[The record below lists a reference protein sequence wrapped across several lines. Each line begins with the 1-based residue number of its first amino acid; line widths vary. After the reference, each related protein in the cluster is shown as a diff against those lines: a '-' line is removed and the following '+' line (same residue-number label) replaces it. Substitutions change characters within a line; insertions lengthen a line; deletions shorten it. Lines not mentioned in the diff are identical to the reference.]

1 MKKYFNLFILSVA
14 VFSLSSCLKDDKEII
29 KPGNS
34 PAVVEFKNPSGI
46 TSPSGSVYAL
56 FNHSYPLESASA
68 TFTVQVDYTGSEV
81 APQDIPLT
89 VDINPTAVDAY
100 NTQQHTSLK
109 RMHEAPYNTL
119 YTLNT
124 PSATI
129 AKGSRYTTITVTLK
143 PSLFDPSLSY
153 GLALR
158 IKSATGANISANF
171 GTIIIAFGAKNKY
184 DGIYQSVAGN
194 VQRYSGPGVPT
205 VGDALNGS
213 MAGNSNVTLTT
224 IDANTVEL
232 TGLKWAA
239 NGGGIGGIDNLRATV
254 DPTTNLVTMKAL
266 GNATLANMVGKDNK
280 YDPATKTFTL
290 NFAWNPAST
299 TREITGLVLKY
310 SGVR

>member
-14 VFSLSSCLKDDKEII
+14 LFSLSSCLKDDKEII

-56 FNHSYPLESASA
+56 FNHSYPLESTSA

-89 VDINPTAVDAY
+89 IDINPTAVDDY
-100 NTQQHTSLK
+100 NNQQHTSLK
-109 RMHEAPYNTL
+109 RMHEAPYNAL

-124 PSATI
+124 TSAVI
-129 AKGSRYTTITVTLK
+129 PKGSRYATVTVSLK
-143 PSLFDPSLSY
+143 PSMFDPALSY

-158 IKSATGANISANF
+158 IKSATGANVSANF

-184 DGIYQSVAGN
+184 DGIYQVVAGN

-205 VGDALNGS
+205 VGDALNGPLK
-213 MAGNSNVTLTT
+213 GNSNVTLTT
-224 IDANTVEL
+224 IDANTVEI
-232 TGLKWAA
+232 TGMKWSG
-239 NGGGIGGIDNLRATV
+239 NSSGIGGIDNLRATV
-254 DPTTNLVTMKAL
+254 DPVTNLVTMKSL
-266 GNATLANMVGKDNK
+266 GQPNLANMVGKDNK
-280 YDPATKTFTL
+280 WDPATKTFTL
-290 NFAWNPAST
+290 NFNWNPTST
-299 TREITGLVLKY
+299 TREITGLVLTY